1 MIEIKPAGV
10 ESIETIRRLAYETW
24 PVAYGNILSPEQLKY
39 MLEKFYSISSLQHQI
54 SVLHHQ
60 FLLVSKNEKA
70 IGFASFSPHDESPT
84 IFHLNKIYVLPG
96 QQGQNIGKQLLDYI
110 FNEIKKCGGVSL
122 QLNVNRNN
130 KALHFYEKQGF
141 TIIREED
148 IDIDNG
154 YFMNDYVMEK
164 KVHL

>member
-10 ESIETIRRLAYETW
+10 ESIETIRHLAYETW
-24 PVAYGNILSPEQLKY
+24 PVAYGNILSSEQLKY
-39 MLEKFYSISSLQHQI
+39 MLEKFYSLSSLQHQI
-54 SVLHHQ
+54 SDLHHQ

-70 IGFASFSPHDESPT
+70 IGFASFSPHDENAT

-96 QQGQNIGKQLLDYI
+96 QQGQSIGKQLLDFVI
-110 FNEIKKCGGVSL
+110 NEIRKCGGVAV

-130 KALHFYEKQGF
+130 KALHFYERQGF

-148 IDIDNG
+148 IDIGNG
-154 YFMNDYVMEK
+154 YFMNDYVME
-164 KVHL
+164 VLVES